1 MDTLLVSNGKRNER
15 GQNEHNNNASPHRKE
30 LTSNQSKIRQTKKP
44 INGTKTS
51 EGLKGKQDK
60 SEATVKEVA
69 AIRLRKNPDPTN
81 NSRANK
87 PQSRTEQPTSNVLQA
102 QTSKRQFTN
111 VRPPPG
117 LPAPPGF
124 SGQPDLEGV
133 SSPSSPSSSHRR
145 VSSLE
150 IQLTP
155 TCIEMS
161 SAPLPDSDFFS
172 LIGSEK
178 VSLENAFFKPPYDDN
193 SPRTLIS
200 NEVFV
205 LPCHSGTFTPP
216 IIQASPTA
224 ETNDAEVPDVQALL
238 GAGSNFNVSNFLNGI
253 LSESTQCQ
261 QSPSRQ
267 MLHNPAEIAESDPLA
282 AIAVGVSLDPWNNS
296 DVANINPLENILQ
309 GVMNHPSPQISVG
322 VPLNSDSSSHLNF
335 GSAEYYSELA
345 YARNISDEEDD
356 SDSLEPDSFYNQLLG
371 ED

>member
-1 MDTLLVSNGKRNER
+1 MSNGKQNER
-15 GQNEHNNNASPHRKE
+15 GRNEHNHNASLHRKE
-30 LTSNQSKIRQTKKP
+30 LTSNQSKTRQTKKP

-60 SEATVKEVA
+60 SEATVNESA
-69 AIRLRKNPDPTN
+69 AISLHKNPDPTKKA
-81 NSRANK
+81 RANK
-87 PQSRTEQPTSNVLQA
+87 LQSRTEQPTLNVVQA
-102 QTSKRQFTN
+102 QTPKRQFAN

-133 SSPSSPSSSHRR
+133 SSPSSPSPSLRR
-145 VSSLE
+145 VSLLE
-150 IQLTP
+150 IQLMP
-155 TCIEMS
+155 TCIEKS
-161 SAPLPDSDFFS
+161 STPPPESDFFS

-193 SPRTLIS
+193 SPRTLTS

-205 LPCHSGTFTPP
+205 PPFRSQTFTPP

-224 ETNDAEVPDVQALL
+224 ETNDAEAPDVQALF

-253 LSESTQCQ
+253 LNESSQCQ

-267 MLHNPAEIAESDPLA
+267 MLHNPAEVAESDPLA

-296 DVANINPLENILQ
+296 DVANTNPLENILQ
-309 GVMNHPSPQISVG
+309 GVMNHPSSPIIVG

-345 YARNISDEEDD
+345 YARNVSDEGED